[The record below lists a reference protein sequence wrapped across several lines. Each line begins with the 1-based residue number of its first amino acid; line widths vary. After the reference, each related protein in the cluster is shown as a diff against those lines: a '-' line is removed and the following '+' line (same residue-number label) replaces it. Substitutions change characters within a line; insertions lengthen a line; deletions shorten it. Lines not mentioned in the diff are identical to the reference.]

1 MSTTSK
7 TSKTSKNA
15 AAAVAAAAAAPAP
28 APADVATTKPK
39 TKRGTKRQVAE
50 EGEVIAAAAPAAPA
64 ALEAVPEGKPKTKR
78 VRKSA
83 ASDGAAA
90 PDAAAN
96 PASAAAAG
104 GGDPAPKPKGKR
116 GPKAATAA
124 AAATDG
130 NGGAGAAAG
139 TAAPAAPKAPRTKKA
154 NKEAAAGT
162 TDGAPASAAV
172 AAPTTTGKKKKPSHA
187 ATVTAAKGFFN
198 YALSLPGKDTAA
210 TTDGT
215 AIGTDAAASAA
226 ADAEAAAAAVEQFLG
241 NIRSLAFNATAASV
255 PAIVAVGK
263 RAVQTLAKHKNERQ
277 VRPLDLEASVAAYTQ
292 RMATVEEDSWA
303 ATNGKWLTTFK
314 LPRNITAQ
322 ELTAPGF
329 ALTEEENQIFAV
341 RCALVVFNIAVQKGY
356 SPLGLASE
364 NGKFEKVDGVS
375 QRILAHPV
383 DGDRLYINRVHAY
396 ITYMNGTPQTAFAP
410 VPTDSIKVERAK
422 GTGDDAAADTN
433 SLVSGVLSAAN

>member
-1 MSTTSK
+1 
-7 TSKTSKNA
+7 
-15 AAAVAAAAAAPAP
+15 
-28 APADVATTKPK
+28 
-39 TKRGTKRQVAE
+39 
-50 EGEVIAAAAPAAPA
+50 
-64 ALEAVPEGKPKTKR
+64 
-78 VRKSA
+78 
-83 ASDGAAA
+83 
-90 PDAAAN
+90 
-96 PASAAAAG
+96 
-104 GGDPAPKPKGKR
+104 
-116 GPKAATAA
+116 
-124 AAATDG
+124 
-130 NGGAGAAAG
+130 
-139 TAAPAAPKAPRTKKA
+139 
-154 NKEAAAGT
+154 
-162 TDGAPASAAV
+162 V

-433 SLVSGVLSAAN
+433 SLVSGVLSAAS

>member
-50 EGEVIAAAAPAAPA
+50 EGEVIAAAAAPTAPA

-78 VRKSA
+78 VRKSTT
-83 ASDGAAA
+83 SDGAAA

-96 PASAAAAG
+96 PASAAAG

-130 NGGAGAAAG
+130 NGAAG